1 MGLPYV
7 SDPAVTRHLAA
18 FLQRQL
24 KADERPDA
32 ILFNGGVFQPQA
44 LRDRLI
50 EVMRPWYGPELASA
64 GLGQSVARSG
74 GRLGSGLF
82 RLAAAQR
89 RQTHRRRHCAILLHR
104 RR

>member
-7 SDPAVTRHLAA
+7 QDAAITRHLAA

-24 KADERPDA
+24 KGDERPDA

-50 EVMRPWYGPELASA
+50 EVMRPWYGH
-64 GLGQSVARSG
+64 
-74 GRLGSGLF
+74 
-82 RLAAAQR
+82 RLAAVAAR
-89 RQTHRRRHCAILLHR
+89 EPVP
-104 RR
+104 